1 MYISSLVDMFKF
13 KLASWL
19 LGKEH
24 EIIKTSDKKTF
35 RAQATLIADIMDNFN
50 FKKVQSVMTFLK
62 WKWVSADEGIPTV
75 MEIRR
80 EAKKLLLDVCK
91 LCLEQENLDSNTRV
105 VIGTGG
111 LRATAFRSECGKHIT
126 ALELDFV
133 VTAYDVDAEL
143 EEE

>member
-1 MYISSLVDMFKF
+1 M
-13 KLASWL
+13 KL
-19 LGKEH
+19 
-24 EIIKTSDKKTF
+24 
-35 RAQATLIADIMDNFN
+35 
-50 FKKVQSVMTFLK
+50 
-62 WKWVSADEGIPTV
+62 KWVSADEGIPTV